1 MTATWAVAPLVCVN
15 SSDNG
20 RLLGRGTTS
29 GAGGADLEDDLAEY
43 AGHPLVQDLAHHQ
56 VEQPLL
62 LSAVHQKN
70 KDDDDVTRVR
80 MYCTC
85 TTTGAAIRIKKGV
98 QSTVLIFFKFSTVKR
113 IGSISSI

>member
-43 AGHPLVQDLAHHQ
+43 AGPPLVQDLANHE

-80 MYCTC
+80 MYCTGTC
-85 TTTGAAIRIKKGV
+85 TTTRAAIRIKKG
-98 QSTVLIFFKFSTVKR
+98 FSQLY
-113 IGSISSI
+113 